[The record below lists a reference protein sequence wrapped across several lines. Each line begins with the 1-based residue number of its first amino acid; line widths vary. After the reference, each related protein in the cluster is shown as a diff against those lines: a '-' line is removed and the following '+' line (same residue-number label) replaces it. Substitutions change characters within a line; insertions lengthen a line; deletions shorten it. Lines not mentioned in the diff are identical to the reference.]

1 LDDLGA
7 DPTPLLDD
15 PQIAFMDVAM
25 FAETQPGRLWVWIY
39 PKDEAG
45 VLYPVLSL
53 LDLASGSTVAH
64 PLAGDGRSS
73 LDFLGGNFPDA
84 GGGLVTSPAGGVYT
98 TTSDGFR
105 FVTEGRLFAA
115 DTDRALVE
123 TCDEALRCTRR
134 WLDRDSWQPLDLVV
148 PGGDDAVVLFVPGT
162 DWVLV
167 TRLRSLDAPGLL
179 NIVTGQSVA
188 LKPPDPESGV
198 FRLPAVS
205 PDSEWLAE
213 PGEDLHTVV
222 LRRLV
227 DDETKEVVI
236 GEAVAG
242 PVFFIAER

>member
-1 LDDLGA
+1 
-7 DPTPLLDD
+7 
-15 PQIAFMDVAM
+15 
-25 FAETQPGRLWVWIY
+25 
-39 PKDEAG
+39 
-45 VLYPVLSL
+45 
-53 LDLASGSTVAH
+53 
-64 PLAGDGRSS
+64 
-73 LDFLGGNFPDA
+73 
-84 GGGLVTSPAGGVYT
+84 
-98 TTSDGFR
+98 
-105 FVTEGRLFAA
+105 
-115 DTDRALVE
+115 
-123 TCDEALRCTRR
+123 
-134 WLDRDSWQPLDLVV
+134 VV